1 MGIIT
6 PRFAYSFISYLQIS
20 IPELVDSINL
30 QAAGCVIYSPA
41 DPSHQQCRAAQQKH
55 PGLSGRN

>member
-1 MGIIT
+1 MGII
-6 PRFAYSFISYLQIS
+6 FSQFVFSYISYLQIS

-41 DPSHQQCRAAQQKH
+41 DHSHQQCRAAQQKH
-55 PGLSGRN
+55 LGLFGRN